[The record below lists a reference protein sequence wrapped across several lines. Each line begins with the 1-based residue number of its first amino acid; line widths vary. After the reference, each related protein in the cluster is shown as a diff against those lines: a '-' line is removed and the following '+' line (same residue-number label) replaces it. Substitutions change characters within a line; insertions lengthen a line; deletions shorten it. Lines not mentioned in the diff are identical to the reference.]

1 MFQFRRFPSH
11 TYLIQ
16 YGIPCGGFPHSEI
29 SGSQLIC
36 SSPKLIAA
44 YHVLH
49 RLLMPRH
56 SPCAL
61 ISLTF
66 VEIDEANSANPAWLT
81 PCVIR
86 SLASS
91 FLLSNQNPLTL
102 GFWFVKRT
110 KARCSLRSLFNTS
123 QLIDSPI
130 GSLYSWIM
138 QAHVSRSFLAKNCIF
153 THLSFEIETE
163 KKFPLLLPSHNCIII
178 TMFSFQGTWWVSF
191 SRDSMKFQL
200 PLELQS
206 ISFEVVEISGIE
218 PLTSWMPF
226 KRSPSWA
233 IPPYLPRKWWAK
245 MDSNHRPHDYQS
257 CALASW
263 AIGPFCLLL
272 SKVHILCTL

>member
-16 YGIPCGGFPHSEI
+16 YGIPFGGFPHSEI

-61 ISLTF
+61 CNLTF
-66 VEIDEANSANPAWLT
+66 VEIDEANSAWLT
-81 PCVIR
+81 PCAIR

-110 KARCSLRSLFNTS
+110 KTRCSLRSLFNTS

-138 QAHVSRSFLAKNCIF
+138 QAHVSRSFFFSKNCIF
-153 THLSFEIETE
+153 TLLIFEL
-163 KKFPLLLPSHNCIII
+163 K
-178 TMFSFQGTWWVSF
+178 
-191 SRDSMKFQL
+191 SRKNFL
-200 PLELQS
+200 
-206 ISFEVVEISGIE
+206 
-218 PLTSWMPF
+218 
-226 KRSPSWA
+226 
-233 IPPYLPRKWWAK
+233 Y
-245 MDSNHRPHDYQS
+245 
-257 CALASW
+257 C
-263 AIGPFCLLL
+263 CLLIIA
-272 SKVHILCTL
+272 S

>member
-1 MFQFRRFPSH
+1 MFQFRRFPSC

-16 YGIPCGGFPHSEI
+16 CRIPFGGFPHSEI

-61 ISLTF
+61 YSLTF

-91 FLLSNQNPLTL
+91 FLLSNQNPLAL

-110 KARCSLRSLFNTS
+110 KTRCSLRSLFNTS

-130 GSLYSWIM
+130 GSLLVELCRLM
-138 QAHVSRSFLAKNCIF
+138 FLEVFFSKNCIF
-153 THLSFEIETE
+153 TLSVL
-163 KKFPLLLPSHNCIII
+163 KLKL
-178 TMFSFQGTWWVSF
+178 
-191 SRDSMKFQL
+191 
-200 PLELQS
+200 
-206 ISFEVVEISGIE
+206 
-218 PLTSWMPF
+218 
-226 KRSPSWA
+226 
-233 IPPYLPRKWWAK
+233 RK
-245 MDSNHRPHDYQS
+245 NFLY
-257 CALASW
+257 C
-263 AIGPFCLLL
+263 CLLIIA
-272 SKVHILCTL
+272 S